1 MHALETY
8 ALVSGAKIGD
18 CWIQEEEIQ
27 IPEGRYITFHPHHDK
42 GTARKY
48 LYWHEWQIHGMV
60 VTQEKLRSMTTSTAL
75 PSFVISESERKKQ
88 IIKTTDRKVRANY
101 LKGKHSKTITQLKE
115 KLGFKEE
122 ITVIAWLLEQVEQKS
137 DLNQTI
143 YQLLE
148 D

>member
-1 MHALETY
+1 
-8 ALVSGAKIGD
+8 
-18 CWIQEEEIQ
+18 
-27 IPEGRYITFHPHHDK
+27 
-42 GTARKY
+42 
-48 LYWHEWQIHGMV
+48 
-60 VTQEKLRSMTTSTAL
+60 MTTSTAL

-101 LKGKHSKTITQLKE
+101 LKGKHAKTITQLKE

-137 DLNQTI
+137 DLNKTI

>member
-1 MHALETY
+1 
-8 ALVSGAKIGD
+8 
-18 CWIQEEEIQ
+18 
-27 IPEGRYITFHPHHDK
+27 
-42 GTARKY
+42 
-48 LYWHEWQIHGMV
+48 MV
-60 VTQEKLRSMTTSTAL
+60 VTQEKLRAMTTSTAL

-137 DLNQTI
+137 DINKTI

>member
-1 MHALETY
+1 
-8 ALVSGAKIGD
+8 
-18 CWIQEEEIQ
+18 
-27 IPEGRYITFHPHHDK
+27 
-42 GTARKY
+42 
-48 LYWHEWQIHGMV
+48 MV
-60 VTQEKLRSMTTSTAL
+60 VTQEKLRAMTTSTAL
-75 PSFVISESERKKQ
+75 PSFVISESERTKQ